1 MSTSIPSPSHG
12 VHLPERLHPQ
22 SRDDA
27 SRAKALAVASQFE
40 QVFVR
45 SMVQDLR
52 KTAEFG
58 GDDEGMFGSGPG
70 SDTYSDWF
78 DQNLAEHISSSG
90 QVGISQVL
98 MREFE
103 ATHQVPKAPP
113 QPRRLTGLDA
123 MLGKGGIDVG
133 A

>member
-1 MSTSIPSPSHG
+1 MVTEIRQEPQLRAP
-12 VHLPERLHPQ
+12 LLQQFQHPQ
-22 SRDDA
+22 SQGQGK
-27 SRAKALAVASQFE
+27 RAQALEVASQFE
-40 QVFVR
+40 QLFVR
-45 SMVQDLR
+45 SMVQDMR

-58 GDDEGMFGSGPG
+58 GDGEGMFGGGPG

-78 DQNLAEHISSSG
+78 DQNLAEHISKSG
-90 QVGISQVL
+90 QVGIKDTL

-113 QPRRLTGLDA
+113 AEKHLNA
-123 MLGKGGIDVG
+123 MLGKGVLDVG